1 MKTKIEE
8 IAILQKAIAA
18 LGPDSYL
25 GPWLDQ
31 VRSEVE
37 RNIRSDFFPEITIAD
52 SVDRGNQLIARA
64 KSDAVAI
71 VAAAE
76 GRAKEIVLSAQ
87 RTRDNI
93 AAAIHAAQREINK
106 W

>member
-1 MKTKIEE
+1 MTKQQEIEVLTKT
-8 IAILQKAIAA
+8 IAA

-25 GPWLDQ
+25 GPWLAE
-31 VRSEVE
+31 VKSEVE
-37 RNIRSDFFPEITIAD
+37 RNIRSDFFPQITIAD
-52 SVDRGNQLIARA
+52 SVERGNQLIARA
-64 KSDAVAI
+64 KSDAAAI

-87 RTRDNI
+87 RTRDNV
-93 AAAIHAAQREINK
+93 ASAIHAAQREINK